1 MIHRIKTTT
10 PTLSFG
16 RGYKHKG
23 TSDRRNYAGVY
34 YTEFLL
40 VLVSNHHLASRR
52 WDSLRSRSRL
62 GSGLFAVTFV
72 KSVHASRRIYQ
83 LLFAGKKRVT
93 LGTYFN
99 VQVTLSRRTC
109 GESIATGAGDSYL
122 VILGVN
128 SWFHS
133 SYFLTCLR
141 PFQPSW

>member
-16 RGYKHKG
+16 RGCKDRSTG
-23 TSDRRNYAGVY
+23 DRRNSAGVY

-52 WDSLRSRSRL
+52 WDSLRSRSGLR
-62 GSGLFAVTFV
+62 SGLFAVTFV

-83 LLFAGKKRVT
+83 LLLAGKKRVT

-99 VQVTLSRRTC
+99 MQVTLARRAC
-109 GESIATGAGDSYL
+109 GERIAAGAGDSYL

-133 SYFLTCLR
+133 S
-141 PFQPSW
+141 